1 MHGPQIF
8 YSSKL
13 MENNGR
19 YILNDAGNPVP
30 EPDLIKWA
38 QWFEDSGE
46 KRRVAHDVRGNL
58 SISTVFIALDHSFGE
73 GEPMLYETMV
83 FGGSDDMQRRYHT
96 REEALA
102 GHNKILA
109 KIPEYGN

>member
-1 MHGPQIF
+1 MRGPQIF
-8 YSSKL
+8 YSFKP
-13 MENNGR
+13 MNKNKFNGR
-19 YILNDAGNPVP
+19 YILNEQGRPIP
-30 EPDLIKWA
+30 EPDLLKWA

-46 KRRVAHDVRGNL
+46 LRRVAHDVKGKL

-83 FGGSDDMQRRYHT
+83 FGGREDMQERYRT

-102 GHNKILA
+102 GHKRILA
-109 KIPEYGN
+109 AC